1 MRKREPIACAV
12 CGELFEPV
20 RTQKLC
26 SPACRRAAKTTHQQ
40 TWLARVEHARTGSD
54 PGRAEAV
61 ARRAERDRE
70 QSRELRHDE
79 IAASLAARER
89 EAIAAWRSGRDA

>member
-1 MRKREPIACAV
+1 MKREPIACAV

-20 RTQKLC
+20 GTQKLC
-26 SPACRRAAKTTHQQ
+26 SPACRRAAKTTHQRA
-40 TWLARVEHARTGSD
+40 WEARVGHARTGSD

-61 ARRAERDRE
+61 ARRAERDRAQGE
-70 QSRELRHDE
+70 NQRHDE